1 MFPWALPR
9 MDVPSRNFQCYDQI
23 REILYLIINVIN
35 YRVAW
40 FRKLNPASPGMRISH
55 NQPIILSVSMSQN
68 IAWDILI
75 LKTISLR
82 STFNRESCISS
93 GNLTSLFNAQSL
105 FEFCYLSQ
113 HVIQSIFFSHP
124 GSHIVFSCVASQ
136 PAFRICFEPFVF
148 AFPADHYV

>member
-75 LKTISLR
+75 LKKKNLVWNNLKFNFNWGPCILICYLWQPYQGGIGQLERKVLR
-82 STFNRESCISS
+82 SWEKGRV
-93 GNLTSLFNAQSL
+93 GTSKQKGMAAEDIPGRRNHRGKSL
-105 FEFCYLSQ
+105 
-113 HVIQSIFFSHP
+113 
-124 GSHIVFSCVASQ
+124 
-136 PAFRICFEPFVF
+136 
-148 AFPADHYV
+148 